1 MSNLKEKLESL
12 KWNELRSLS
21 YKNLPSNQVTGMK
34 KVELIDLLINLGK
47 SFEELNNSE
56 NSKNSEESKSEES
69 SLDKKEVKVVKG
81 DLDRLKNSVNNAINN
96 RTTFE
101 SALPFLISMIKD
113 KNRGSVKSNSKKRI
127 ITVTFTDKTKK
138 VFKLL

>member
-101 SALPFLISMIKD
+101 STLPFLISMIKD